1 MLENPVVEPENQ
13 DTAATPLAQAPLL
26 SRRALLTLGLVAG
39 AALTLPVL
47 PTRADFPYSDLR
59 TLRYLEEVARL
70 QAGFF
75 SAASLSTPAE
85 ALQEREA
92 NLINLIAQQDGELV
106 RWFASAQ
113 NNYSMGAASTFY
125 TPNMST
131 SRPMPSYQF
140 GLGTLST
147 RDALLS
153 RAIEMKETS
162 VGAFHGAVGGA
173 NSPKMI
179 QAFAAL
185 AGVQGRHLAM
195 LREVA
200 GQEALVDFE
209 AALSRREA
217 AEQFAPYGFNPEVL
231 T

>member
-1 MLENPVVEPENQ
+1 MLENPVLEPEYQ
-13 DTAATPLAQAPLL
+13 DAAETPSAEAPLL

-39 AALTLPVL
+39 AALTLPAL
-47 PTRADFPYSDLR
+47 PTRADFPYGDLR

-75 SAASLSTPAE
+75 SAASLSSPAE
-85 ALQEREA
+85 ALPEREA
-92 NLINLIAQQDGELV
+92 NLINLIAQQDSELV

-113 NNYSMGAASTFY
+113 NNYSLGAASTFY

-131 SRPMPSYQF
+131 SRPIPSYQF
-140 GLGTLST
+140 GLGTLNT
-147 RDALLS
+147 RAAIFA
-153 RAIEMKETS
+153 RAIELKEAS

-173 NSPKMI
+173 SSPKMI

-195 LREVA
+195 LQEVA
-200 GQEALVDFE
+200 GQEPLVDFE

-217 AEQFAPYGFNPEVL
+217 AQRFAKYGFNSEVL